1 MEPKDVIAA
10 LRQKHGFSQQA
21 LADQVFV
28 TRQAVS
34 RWESGETV
42 PGPDTLKLLS
52 RLFNVSI
59 NTLLGSPRTLVCQ
72 SCGMP
77 LNDDILAK
85 NTDGSFN
92 EQYCMWCWDGEGF
105 AQDCTMEEMVEH
117 CLPHMPLGRTDPEA
131 CRAYMRSLLPTLGRW
146 KEN

>member
-59 NTLLGSPRTLVCQ
+59 NTCLLYTSGPVRRSRL
-72 SCGMP
+72 
-77 LNDDILAK
+77 
-85 NTDGSFN
+85 
-92 EQYCMWCWDGEGF
+92 
-105 AQDCTMEEMVEH
+105 
-117 CLPHMPLGRTDPEA
+117 
-131 CRAYMRSLLPTLGRW
+131 MRLS
-146 KEN
+146 

>member
-1 MEPKDVIAA
+1 MEFQEVFAQ
-10 LRQKHGFSQQA
+10 LRQRTGLSQSEVA
-21 LADQVFV
+21 ERLFV

-34 RWESGETV
+34 RWERGETIPEV
-42 PGPDTLKLLS
+42 ETLQALS
-52 RLFNVSI
+52 RLFGVSI

-105 AQDCTMEEMVEH
+105 AQDCTMEEMVEQ
-117 CLPHMPLGRTDPEA
+117 CLPHMPLGRTDPGG
-131 CRAYMRSLLPTLGRW
+131 CPAYMRSLWPTGGR
-146 KEN
+146 